1 MRGMRNK
8 PYVAAA
14 AVPAA
19 LLLWWAIT
27 LWWNENG
34 IMCLIVGAVSAA
46 LFLAAYRISQANSF
60 APTKSGNWDSSRSAG
75 VNNWLDSQSAKD
87 DRGATKP

>member
-14 AVPAA
+14 AIPAA
-19 LLLWWAIT
+19 LLLCWAIN

-60 APTKSGNWDSSRSAG
+60 APTKTGNWNASSSAG
-75 VNNWLDSQSAKD
+75 VSNWLDAQSAKE
-87 DRGATKP
+87 DRGVTKP

>member
-1 MRGMRNK
+1 MRNK
-8 PYVAAA
+8 PYVATA

-34 IMCLIVGAVSAA
+34 IMSLIVGAVSAA
-46 LFLAAYRISQANSF
+46 LFVAAYRISQANSF
-60 APTKSGNWDSSRSAG
+60 APTKTGNWNAARSSD
-75 VNNWLDSQSAKD
+75 VNNWLDAQSAKD
-87 DRGATKP
+87 DRPATKS